1 MATFRVRPLGHGWSR
16 VALPDGT
23 SSTPREQLLTLFFN
37 ALETVP
43 ELRGL
48 PRELDA
54 YDVQVVGR
62 GIAVYH
68 PDVDQHVFRAEFA
81 RADNQ
86 ER

>member
-23 SSTPREQLLTLFFN
+23 SSTHEQLLTLFFN

-54 YDVQVVGR
+54 YDVQVLGR
-62 GIAVYH
+62 AIAVYH

-81 RADNQ
+81 HADDQ